1 MKQVL
6 FIHSAGPQGEQEG
19 SSGLL
24 QYLKQ
29 QLDAEFQVIAPK
41 MPHPED
47 PHYLPWKHV
56 LKKEIESL
64 NDGAIVVTHSLGG
77 SVLFKFLSEQA
88 PRKSFAKIIAV
99 AAPYWEINS
108 QWAVEEFLLEKDFG
122 SHIEPLPEVVL
133 FHSAGDPIV
142 PFSHSQKYSE
152 KLSNA
157 TLRKL
162 PGNDHLFPNGISGL
176 VSEIRKTESGN

>member
-1 MKQVL
+1 MKQIL

-29 QLDAEFQVIAPK
+29 QLDAEFQIIAPK
-41 MPHPED
+41 MPKPEE
-47 PHYLPWKHV
+47 PHYSPWKQV

-64 NDGAIVVTHSLGG
+64 SDDAIVVTHSLGG

-88 PRKSFAKIIAV
+88 PRKSFAKIIAI

-108 QWAVEEFLLEKDFG
+108 QWAIEEFLLEENFG
-122 SHIEPLPEVVL
+122 SRIDPLPEVVL

-162 PGNDHLFPNGISGL
+162 AGNDHLFSSGIREL
-176 VSEIRKTESGN
+176 VSEIRETKSGY

>member
-1 MKQVL
+1 MNQIL
-6 FIHSAGPQGEQEG
+6 FIHSAGPQDEQEG

-29 QLDAEFQVIAPK
+29 QLDAEFQIIAPK
-41 MPHPED
+41 MPQPED
-47 PHYLPWKHV
+47 PHYAPWKQV

-64 NDGAIVVTHSLGG
+64 SDDAIVVTHSLGG
-77 SVLFKFLSEQA
+77 SVLFKFLSEQT
-88 PRKSFAKIIAV
+88 PRKPFAKIIAV

-108 QWAVEEFLLEKDFG
+108 QWAIEEFLLEENFG
-122 SHIEPLPEVVL
+122 SRITPLPEVVL
-133 FHSAGDPIV
+133 FHSAGDPVV

-152 KLSNA
+152 KLSNT

-162 PGNDHLFPNGISGL
+162 AGNDHLFSNGIREL
-176 VSEIRKTESGN
+176 VSEIRETKSGY

>member
-1 MKQVL
+1 MRQVL

-24 QYLKQ
+24 QYLRE

-41 MPHPED
+41 MPDPDD
-47 PHYLPWKHV
+47 PHYRPWKHA
-56 LKKEIESL
+56 LQKEIASL
-64 NDGAIVVTHSLGG
+64 DDGAIVVTHSLGG
-77 SVLFKFLSEQA
+77 SVLFKFLSEEA
-88 PRKSFAKIIAV
+88 PEKPFAKIITV
-99 AAPYWEINS
+99 AAPYWESNS
-108 QWAVEEFLLEKDFG
+108 QWAVEEFLLEENFG
-122 SHIEPLPEVVL
+122 CHMPPLPEIVL

-142 PFSHSQKYSE
+142 PFSHSQKYSK

-162 PGNDHLFPNGISGL
+162 PGNDHLFPNGISEL
-176 VSEIRKTESGN
+176 VSEIRKTESGS